1 MLYEIDSLSS
11 NLVYSLEIHFNPEH
25 FKSQKTCTY
34 IVKQKFNVH
43 LFTDLVSI
51 LMFEF
56 LDIFLAKHHS
66 RLT

>member
-1 MLYEIDSLSS
+1 MTQLYNMLFEIDSLSS
-11 NLVYSLEIHFNPEH
+11 NLVLSLEIHFNPEN

-34 IVKQKFNVH
+34 IVKFHVH

-56 LDIFLAKHHS
+56 LDIFLD
-66 RLT
+66 TTT

>member
-11 NLVYSLEIHFNPEH
+11 NLVLSLEIHFNPEN

-34 IVKQKFNVH
+34 IVKFKVH
-43 LFTDLVSI
+43 LFTSLVFI

-56 LDIFLAKHHS
+56 LDIFLDKTS
-66 RLT
+66 